1 MILIKLAVATTATI
15 ITCTATFWILTN
27 HKININIK
35 SKYSIFIMT
44 NILDLLGRILISAL
58 FLLNGIFKISNYEGT
73 INWMES
79 FGLPGMLLIPAIILE
94 IAGPFL
100 IIIGY
105 KTKLAAGLL
114 SLFCI
119 ATAFI
124 FHNDFTD
131 QMQFTSFLKNI
142 ALAGGFLI
150 LFING
155 AKSISLDNK
164 FKK

>member
-1 MILIKLAVATTATI
+1 MANIADLI
-15 ITCTATFWILTN
+15 
-27 HKININIK
+27 
-35 SKYSIFIMT
+35 
-44 NILDLLGRILISAL
+44 GRILISAL
-58 FLLNGIFKISNYEGT
+58 FILNGIFKISNYDGT
-73 INWMES
+73 IGWMES
-79 FGLPGMLLIPAIILE
+79 FGMPGILLIPAIILE
-94 IAGPFL
+94 IAGPVL

-124 FHNDFTD
+124 FHNDFAN
-131 QMQFTSFLKNI
+131 QMQLTSFLKNI

-150 LFING
+150 LFVNG
-155 AKSISLDNK
+155 AKGFSLDNK